1 MTNPFFAGFTF
12 RTKTPAFETD
22 QEIEV
27 MVTGR
32 SEGETV
38 ARVGDTIL
46 VVDGAPEDAVD
57 TRIAARVTAFDEKT
71 HRGRIEYLETVGE
84 SSF

>member
-12 RTKTPAFETD
+12 RTKTPAFEAG
-22 QEIEV
+22 QQIEV

-32 SEGETV
+32 AEGEAV

-46 VVDGAPEDAVD
+46 AVDGAPEDAVD
-57 TRIAARVTAFDEKT
+57 TRIAARVTEFDEKT
-71 HRGRIEYLETVGE
+71 HRGRVEYLETVGQ